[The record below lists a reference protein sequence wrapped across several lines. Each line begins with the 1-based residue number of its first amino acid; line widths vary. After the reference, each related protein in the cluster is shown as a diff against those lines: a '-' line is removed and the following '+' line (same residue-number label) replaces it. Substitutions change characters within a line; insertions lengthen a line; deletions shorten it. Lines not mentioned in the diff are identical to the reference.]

1 MYYKIILM
9 FKGSIVALI
18 TPFKEGEV
26 DYEALGKLIDFHI
39 DNGTDAVLVCG
50 TTGESPTLTFEEH
63 DKVVEFAVK
72 HAEGRIKII
81 AGTGA
86 NATHEAVHLTAHAK
100 EVGADGALLV
110 VPYYNKPTQEGI
122 YRHFS
127 AVAEEVDIPI
137 IIYNIPS
144 RTGVEISVD
153 TMYRLVSD
161 YPNVVG
167 SKESTPNMDRI
178 SEIHKRLGDNFSIL
192 SGDDSL
198 TLPMMALGAKGVISV
213 ANNILPKEI
222 KELTTSALKGD
233 FERAREI
240 HYLLHDLFKVL
251 FVETNP
257 IPIKTACWMLG
268 MCEKE
273 FRLPMCEMKPENEA
287 KLREALKKLNLPLVN

>member
-1 MYYKIILM
+1 M
-9 FKGSIVALI
+9 FEGSIVALI
-18 TPFKEGEV
+18 TPFREGEV
-26 DYEALGKLIDFHI
+26 DFEALGKLIDFHV

-72 HAEGRIKII
+72 HASGRIKII

-100 EVGADGALLV
+100 EVGADAALLV
-110 VPYYNKPTQEGI
+110 VPYYNKPTQEGL
-122 YRHFS
+122 YRHF
-127 AVAEEVDIPI
+127 ATVAEEVDIPI
-137 IIYNIPS
+137 ILYNIPS
-144 RTGVEISVD
+144 RTGVEIAVD
-153 TMYRLVSD
+153 TIYRLVSD
-161 YPNVVG
+161 YPNIVG

-178 SEIHKRLGDNFSIL
+178 SELYRRLGENFSIL

-213 ANNILPKEI
+213 ANNIVPKEVKALTEFA
-222 KELTTSALKGD
+222 KEGRFDK
-233 FERAREI
+233 AREL
-240 HYLLHDLFKVL
+240 HYQLHELFKVL

-257 IPIKTACWMLG
+257 IPVKTACWLLG

-273 FRLPMCEMKPENEA
+273 FRLPMCEMKPENEQR
-287 KLREALKKLNLPLVN
+287 LREVLKRYNLPVVN

>member
-1 MYYKIILM
+1 M
-9 FKGSIVALI
+9 FEGSIVALI

-26 DYEALGKLIDFHI
+26 DYEALGKLIDFHV

-72 HAEGRIKII
+72 HANGRIKII

-100 EVGADGALLV
+100 EVGADAALLV
-110 VPYYNKPTQEGI
+110 VPYYNKPTQEGL
-122 YRHFS
+122 YRHF
-127 AVAEEVDIPI
+127 ATVAEEVDIPI
-137 IIYNIPS
+137 ILYNIPS
-144 RTGVEISVD
+144 RTGVEIGVD
-153 TMYRLVSD
+153 TVYRLVSE

-178 SEIHKRLGDNFSIL
+178 SELCRRLGENFSIL

-213 ANNILPKEI
+213 ANNIVPREI
-222 KELTTSALKGD
+222 KALTE
-233 FERAREI
+233 FAREGNF
-240 HYLLHDLFKVL
+240 LKARELHLQLYELFKVL
-251 FVETNP
+251 FIETNP
-257 IPIKTACWMLG
+257 IPVKTACWMLG

-273 FRLPMCEMKPENEA
+273 FRLPMCEMKPENEE
-287 KLREALKKLNLPLVN
+287 KLREVLKKYNLPVVN

>member
-1 MYYKIILM
+1 M

-26 DYEALGKLIDFHI
+26 DFQALAKLIDFHV
-39 DNGTDAVLVCG
+39 DNGTDAILVCG

-63 DKVVEFAVK
+63 EKVVEFAVK
-72 HAEGRIKII
+72 HAKGRIKVI

-100 EVGADGALLV
+100 DVGADGALLV
-110 VPYYNKPTQEGI
+110 VPYYNKPTQEGL
-122 YRHFS
+122 YRHF
-127 AVAEEVDIPI
+127 ATVAEEVDIPI
-137 IIYNIPS
+137 ILYNIPS

-153 TMYRLVSD
+153 TVYRLVSN

-178 SEIHKRLGDNFSIL
+178 SELYKKLGENFSIL

-213 ANNILPKEI
+213 ANNIIPKEI
-222 KELTTSALKGD
+222 KALTEFALQGRFDK
-233 FERAREI
+233 ARQL
-240 HYLLHDLFKVL
+240 HYQLHDLFKVL
-251 FVETNP
+251 FLETNP
-257 IPIKTACWMLG
+257 IPVKTACWMLG

-287 KLREALKKLNLPLVN
+287 KLRQVLRKHNLPLVN

>member
-1 MYYKIILM
+1 M
-9 FKGSIVALI
+9 FEGSIVALI

-26 DYEALGKLIDFHI
+26 DYEALGKLIDFHV

-63 DKVVEFAVK
+63 DKVVEYAVK
-72 HAEGRIKII
+72 HANGRIKII

-100 EVGADGALLV
+100 EVGADAALLV
-110 VPYYNKPTQEGI
+110 VPYYNKPTQEGL
-122 YRHFS
+122 YRHF
-127 AVAEEVDIPI
+127 ATVAEEVDIPI
-137 IIYNIPS
+137 ILYNIPS
-144 RTGVEISVD
+144 RTGVEIGVD
-153 TMYRLVSD
+153 TVYRLVSE

-178 SEIHKRLGDNFSIL
+178 SELRRRLGENFSIL

-213 ANNILPKEI
+213 ANNIVPREI
-222 KELTTSALKGD
+222 KALTE
-233 FERAREI
+233 FAREGNF
-240 HYLLHDLFKVL
+240 LKARELHLQLYELFKVL
-251 FVETNP
+251 FIETNP
-257 IPIKTACWMLG
+257 IPVKTACWMLG

-273 FRLPMCEMKPENEA
+273 FRLPMCEMKPENEE
-287 KLREALKKLNLPLVN
+287 KLRGVLKKYNLPVVN

>member
-1 MYYKIILM
+1 M

-18 TPFKEGEV
+18 TPFKDGEV
-26 DYEALGKLIDFHI
+26 DYEALGKLIDFHV

-72 HAEGRIKII
+72 HAAGRIKVI

-100 EVGADGALLV
+100 EVGADAALLV
-110 VPYYNKPTQEGI
+110 VPYYNKPTQEGL

-137 IIYNIPS
+137 ILYNIPS

-153 TMYRLVSD
+153 TVYRLVSD
-161 YPNVVG
+161 YPNIVG

-178 SEIHKRLGDNFSIL
+178 SELVGRLGESFAVL

-198 TLPMMALGAKGVISV
+198 TLPMMSLGAKGVVSV
-213 ANNILPKEI
+213 ANNILPREI
-222 KELTTSALKGD
+222 KTLTDLALEGD
-233 FERAREI
+233 FKKARE
-240 HYLLHDLFKVL
+240 LHLKLYPVFKALFI
-251 FVETNP
+251 ETNP
-257 IPIKTACWMLG
+257 IPVKTACWMLG

-273 FRLPMCEMKPENEA
+273 FRLPITPMKEENEN
-287 KLREALKKLNLPLVN
+287 KLRQVLKEYGLPLVN

>member
-1 MYYKIILM
+1 M
-9 FKGSIVALI
+9 FEGSIVALI
-18 TPFKEGEV
+18 TPFKDGEV
-26 DYEALGKLIDFHI
+26 DFDALGKLIDFHI

-50 TTGESPTLTFEEH
+50 TTGESPTLTFDEH

-72 HAEGRIKII
+72 HAAGRIKII

-100 EVGADGALLV
+100 EVGADAALLV
-110 VPYYNKPTQEGI
+110 VPYYNKPTQEGL
-122 YRHFS
+122 YKHFS

-137 IIYNIPS
+137 ILYNIPS
-144 RTGVEISVD
+144 RTGVEIAVE
-153 TMYRLVSD
+153 TVYRLVSE

-178 SEIHKRLGDNFSIL
+178 SELYKRLGDNFSIL

-198 TLPMMALGAKGVISV
+198 TLPMMSLGAKGVISV
-213 ANNILPKEI
+213 ANNIVPKEI
-222 KELTTSALKGD
+222 KALTQL
-233 FERAREI
+233 AREGKFEKAREL
-240 HYLLHDLFKVL
+240 HYQLYELFKVL
-251 FVETNP
+251 FIETNP
-257 IPIKTACWMLG
+257 IPVKTACWMLG

-287 KLREALKKLNLPLVN
+287 KLREVLKRYNLPVVN